1 MVKTGKEVSKSSF
14 IIFTALIRI
23 GVTVKK
29 TFPHSPHL
37 LCWHIKSFENYWKT
51 ALTLPPT
58 TPPRHFQACTP
69 CYPIHG
75 RSSGLSNWWVRCSLS
90 STGLC
95 PFLVKMVMTPFVFSC
110 GLLLLPCGPFPS
122 HSCAPCGRPTW
133 ISHLARPGS
142 SLSLLF
148 SLDLW
153 W

>member
-37 LCWHIKSFENYWKT
+37 LCGHIKSFENYWKT
-51 ALTLPPT
+51 ALTLLPP
-58 TPPRHFQACTP
+58 PCHCQACTP
-69 CYPIHG
+69 
-75 RSSGLSNWWVRCSLS
+75 
-90 STGLC
+90 
-95 PFLVKMVMTPFVFSC
+95 
-110 GLLLLPCGPFPS
+110 LLPNPWEKQWSLKLVISMPSVIHWPLSFPCEDGNDPICLLMWTLTAS
-122 HSCAPCGRPTW
+122 MWPCPPHSCVPCGGPTW
-133 ISHLARPGS
+133 ISHRARPGS

-153 W
+153 R